1 MYNIVL
7 INNVRTIIKKKI
19 KRIKKIKTKTKNRC
33 KFNTFT
39 DVYGTNQ

>member
-7 INNVRTIIKKKI
+7 INNGRTIIIQI